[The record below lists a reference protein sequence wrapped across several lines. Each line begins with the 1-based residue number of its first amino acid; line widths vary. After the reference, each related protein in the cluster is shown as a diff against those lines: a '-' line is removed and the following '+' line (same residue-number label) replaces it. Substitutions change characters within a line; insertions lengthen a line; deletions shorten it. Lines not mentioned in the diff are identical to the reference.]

1 MDVEA
6 VTAPGAE
13 RPSWQETVQAVARA
27 LRTGGRVAVTGVWG
41 AGRTTLLSE
50 ALDAAME
57 QGRMQVRVTCA
68 DGDQHYVFGGIT
80 QLLSALPR
88 SPLGTVRTGWAT
100 AVDRVLHRPAGH
112 PAGREEIAAARGAMA
127 GLLRA
132 APGVDIAVDDAQWLD
147 EASVDVL
154 EYAARTVAA
163 PGLAMLVSERTPG
176 RPGVAGRLLGGHP
189 AHIPLSALDL
199 ALTSTV
205 VARHG
210 LPHRSTSTVF
220 RYCGGHRLLTEI
232 ACAGLATRPTADGQD
247 LPSAVVQAAQVWLAT
262 LPAPVQATLL
272 VAALARRPTVSLL
285 ERAGRA
291 RADDHVRAAVAA
303 GVLRDDRAGNVR
315 FTAPALADGVVGSA
329 GQQERTDAH
338 RSLAHAEADPVHA
351 VRHRALSRPAATD
364 QRLAEDTAEAAG
376 RARTDGE
383 RALSAELFVLAAEL
397 TPVNRPALRLSRF
410 LTAAREAAAAG
421 DSDLTRRAA
430 NAVAASR
437 PTPAEHVAALLAVVD
452 SHSQALAGAAGLLE
466 RCRRLASSDPQ
477 SLAAVELRAAIRAN
491 VSNSD
496 PHEALRAARK
506 AAELARSAG
515 RPVLEAAALTMR
527 ARMERVLNEGDS
539 RATLDRALALDVA
552 AEADGIGNSPQYLA
566 ARHAIFDDRLAE
578 ARSRLTV
585 LLARAEQHGQEEDL
599 VDIWRSLAEVE
610 VRSGACAKALT
621 WAGKALDASVAAGLS
636 LGPACYT
643 AALAQSAGGSFAAA
657 LRYAAYGERAAREE
671 GDVLHR
677 NRNLWMTGAVRLH
690 TGDINGAVTA
700 FALLGRTEDGHRP
713 PDPSVFRWQPDA
725 IEVLVAAGELTAAQN
740 MILTFPATARQ
751 ESATGAGW
759 TRARALFL
767 ARAGE
772 TDRAVELLRAAS
784 EVFRRDGLPLEE
796 ARTHL
801 ARGRIQRAHR
811 RQAAA
816 RTAFQDARDLY
827 VLARARPM
835 LATVQEHLDRL
846 DGQGRSRGRE
856 KGRAALTDS
865 EARLADLVSR
875 GATNQQAA
883 QQMYIS
889 VKTVESMLSRIYR
902 KLHVRSR
909 TQLLAALTMH
919 TG

>member
-1 MDVEA
+1 MAD
-6 VTAPGAE
+6 
-13 RPSWQETVQAVARA
+13 RA
-27 LRTGGRVAVTGVWG
+27 AWACGTG
-41 AGRTTLLSE
+41 
-50 ALDAAME
+50 
-57 QGRMQVRVTCA
+57 
-68 DGDQHYVFGGIT
+68 
-80 QLLSALPR
+80 P
-88 SPLGTVRTGWAT
+88 
-100 AVDRVLHRPAGH
+100 
-112 PAGREEIAAARGAMA
+112 
-127 GLLRA
+127 GLLGYGSDPWCR
-132 APGVDIAVDDAQWLD
+132 W
-147 EASVDVL
+147 
-154 EYAARTVAA
+154 RTC
-163 PGLAMLVSERTPG
+163 R
-176 RPGVAGRLLGGHP
+176 
-189 AHIPLSALDL
+189 
-199 ALTSTV
+199 
-205 VARHG
+205 
-210 LPHRSTSTVF
+210 
-220 RYCGGHRLLTEI
+220 RYWVPR
-232 ACAGLATRPTADGQD
+232 
-247 LPSAVVQAAQVWLAT
+247 
-262 LPAPVQATLL
+262 
-272 VAALARRPTVSLL
+272 
-285 ERAGRA
+285 
-291 RADDHVRAAVAA
+291 
-303 GVLRDDRAGNVR
+303 
-315 FTAPALADGVVGSA
+315 ALADGVVGSA

-338 RSLAHAEADPVHA
+338 QSLAYAEADPVHA
-351 VRHRALSRPAATD
+351 VRHRALSRPEATD
-364 QRLAEDTAEAAG
+364 QCLAEDTAEAAG
-376 RARTDGE
+376 RARADGE

-421 DSDLTRRAA
+421 DSNLARRAA

-452 SHSQALAGAAGLLE
+452 SHSQALAGVAGLFE

-477 SLAAVELRAAIRAN
+477 SLAAIRAN

-496 PHEALRAARK
+496 PHEALGAARK

-515 RPVLEAAALTMR
+515 RPALEAASLTMR

-552 AEADGIGNSPQYLA
+552 AEADGIANSPQYLA

-585 LLARAEQHGQEEDL
+585 LLAVAEQHGQEEDL

-610 VRSGACAKALT
+610 VRSGACAKALA

-643 AALAQSAGGSFAAA
+643 TALAQSTGGSFAAA

-677 NRNLWMTGAVRLH
+677 NRNLWMAGAVRLH

-700 FALLGRTEDGHRP
+700 FALLDRTEDSRRP
-713 PDPSVFRWQPDA
+713 ADPSVFRWQPDA
-725 IEVLVAAGELTAAQN
+725 IEALVAAGELTSAQN

-751 ESATGAGW
+751 DSATGAGW
-759 TRARALFL
+759 TRARALL
-767 ARAGE
+767 LDRAGE
-772 TDRAVELLRAAS
+772 TDRAVLHAAA

-827 VLARARPM
+827 LLARAQPM

-846 DGQGRSRGRE
+846 DGQGRSRSRE
-856 KGRAALTDS
+856 EGRAGLTDS

-902 KLHVRSR
+902 KLRVRSR
-909 TQLLAALTMH
+909 AQLLAALLAH

>member
-1 MDVEA
+1 MAD
-6 VTAPGAE
+6 
-13 RPSWQETVQAVARA
+13 RA
-27 LRTGGRVAVTGVWG
+27 AWACGTG
-41 AGRTTLLSE
+41 
-50 ALDAAME
+50 
-57 QGRMQVRVTCA
+57 
-68 DGDQHYVFGGIT
+68 
-80 QLLSALPR
+80 P
-88 SPLGTVRTGWAT
+88 
-100 AVDRVLHRPAGH
+100 
-112 PAGREEIAAARGAMA
+112 
-127 GLLRA
+127 GLLGYGSDPWCR
-132 APGVDIAVDDAQWLD
+132 W
-147 EASVDVL
+147 
-154 EYAARTVAA
+154 RTC
-163 PGLAMLVSERTPG
+163 R
-176 RPGVAGRLLGGHP
+176 
-189 AHIPLSALDL
+189 
-199 ALTSTV
+199 
-205 VARHG
+205 
-210 LPHRSTSTVF
+210 
-220 RYCGGHRLLTEI
+220 RYWVPR
-232 ACAGLATRPTADGQD
+232 
-247 LPSAVVQAAQVWLAT
+247 
-262 LPAPVQATLL
+262 
-272 VAALARRPTVSLL
+272 
-285 ERAGRA
+285 
-291 RADDHVRAAVAA
+291 
-303 GVLRDDRAGNVR
+303 
-315 FTAPALADGVVGSA
+315 ALADGVVGSA

-338 RSLAHAEADPVHA
+338 RSLAYAEADPVHA
-351 VRHRALSRPAATD
+351 VRHRALSRPEATD
-364 QRLAEDTAEAAG
+364 PCLAEDTAEAAG
-376 RARTDGE
+376 RARADGE

-421 DSDLTRRAA
+421 DSNLARRAA

-452 SHSQALAGAAGLLE
+452 SHSQALAGVAGLFE

-477 SLAAVELRAAIRAN
+477 SLAAIRAN

-496 PHEALRAARK
+496 PHEALGAARK
-506 AAELARSAG
+506 ATELARSAG
-515 RPVLEAAALTMR
+515 RPALEAASLTMR

-552 AEADGIGNSPQYLA
+552 AEADGIANSPQYLA

-585 LLARAEQHGQEEDL
+585 LLAVAEQHGQEEDL

-610 VRSGACAKALT
+610 VRSGACAKALA

-677 NRNLWMTGAVRLH
+677 NRNLWMAGAVRLH

-700 FALLGRTEDGHRP
+700 FALLDRTEDSRRP
-713 PDPSVFRWQPDA
+713 ADPSVFRWQPDA
-725 IEVLVAAGELTAAQN
+725 IEALVAAGELTSAQN

-751 ESATGAGW
+751 DSATGAGW
-759 TRARALFL
+759 TRARALL
-767 ARAGE
+767 LDRAGE
-772 TDRAVELLRAAS
+772 TDRAVKLLRAAA

-801 ARGRIQRAHR
+801 ARGRIQCAHR

-827 VLARARPM
+827 VLARAQPM

-846 DGQGRSRGRE
+846 DGQGRSRSRE
-856 KGRAALTDS
+856 EGRAGLTDS

-902 KLHVRSR
+902 KLRVRSR
-909 TQLLAALTMH
+909 AQLLAALLAH

>member
-1 MDVEA
+1 MAD
-6 VTAPGAE
+6 
-13 RPSWQETVQAVARA
+13 RA
-27 LRTGGRVAVTGVWG
+27 AWACGTG
-41 AGRTTLLSE
+41 
-50 ALDAAME
+50 
-57 QGRMQVRVTCA
+57 
-68 DGDQHYVFGGIT
+68 
-80 QLLSALPR
+80 P
-88 SPLGTVRTGWAT
+88 
-100 AVDRVLHRPAGH
+100 
-112 PAGREEIAAARGAMA
+112 
-127 GLLRA
+127 GLLGYGSDPWCR
-132 APGVDIAVDDAQWLD
+132 W
-147 EASVDVL
+147 
-154 EYAARTVAA
+154 RTC
-163 PGLAMLVSERTPG
+163 R
-176 RPGVAGRLLGGHP
+176 
-189 AHIPLSALDL
+189 
-199 ALTSTV
+199 
-205 VARHG
+205 
-210 LPHRSTSTVF
+210 
-220 RYCGGHRLLTEI
+220 RYWVPR
-232 ACAGLATRPTADGQD
+232 
-247 LPSAVVQAAQVWLAT
+247 
-262 LPAPVQATLL
+262 
-272 VAALARRPTVSLL
+272 
-285 ERAGRA
+285 
-291 RADDHVRAAVAA
+291 
-303 GVLRDDRAGNVR
+303 
-315 FTAPALADGVVGSA
+315 ALADGVVGSA

-338 RSLAHAEADPVHA
+338 RSLAYAEADPVHA
-351 VRHRALSRPAATD
+351 VRHRALSRPEATD
-364 QRLAEDTAEAAG
+364 QCLAEDTAEAAG
-376 RARTDGE
+376 RARADGE

-421 DSDLTRRAA
+421 DSNLARRAA

-452 SHSQALAGAAGLLE
+452 SHSQALAGVAGLFE

-477 SLAAVELRAAIRAN
+477 SLAAIRAN

-496 PHEALRAARK
+496 PHEALGAARK

-515 RPVLEAAALTMR
+515 RPALEAASLTMR

-552 AEADGIGNSPQYLA
+552 AEADGIANSPQYLA

-585 LLARAEQHGQEEDL
+585 LLAVAEQHGQEEDL

-610 VRSGACAKALT
+610 VRSGACAKALA

-677 NRNLWMTGAVRLH
+677 NRNLWMAGAVRLH

-700 FALLGRTEDGHRP
+700 FALLDRTEDSRRP
-713 PDPSVFRWQPDA
+713 ADPSVFRWQPDA
-725 IEVLVAAGELTAAQN
+725 IEALVAAGELTSAQN

-751 ESATGAGW
+751 DSATGAGW
-759 TRARALFL
+759 TRARALL
-767 ARAGE
+767 LDRAGE
-772 TDRAVELLRAAS
+772 TDRAVKLLRAAA

-801 ARGRIQRAHR
+801 ARGRIQCAHR

-827 VLARARPM
+827 VLARAQPM

-846 DGQGRSRGRE
+846 DGQGRSRSRE
-856 KGRAALTDS
+856 EGRAGLTDS

-902 KLHVRSR
+902 KLRVRSR
-909 TQLLAALTMH
+909 AQLLAALLAH